1 MIHEVQITED
11 MRRLAERKATI
22 LGELNNSIERGAGS
36 QAGYLGEMIVV
47 SVLGGSHENTF
58 DYDVTLN
65 DGTTVD
71 VKTKR
76 VSSPPK
82 EYYSCS
88 VAKFNAKQDCDSYA
102 FVRVKNDLSVGWY
115 LGKIN
120 KEDFFTESTEHKRG
134 DVDPDNGFVFRAD
147 CYNLPISML
156 DHNNEKE

>member
-88 VAKFNAKQDCDSYA
+88 VAKFNAKQDCDS
-102 FVRVKNDLSVGWY
+102 F
-115 LGKIN
+115 
-120 KEDFFTESTEHKRG
+120 
-134 DVDPDNGFVFRAD
+134 
-147 CYNLPISML
+147 C
-156 DHNNEKE
+156 